1 MEAEENFI
9 SKRVTYCNNVS
20 WMILK
25 LAGKTFSE
33 NWDTFG
39 NCHPRYTQE
48 FHGQFT
54 LETASSFSLAKPAY
68 TLLKHLFICKCAR
81 FTCLLLPV
89 FVCCRL
95 VSDLYPPDLS
105 WVRKRF
111 STLVRYMEG
120 LNSFSRTPKTRL
132 YKYSSVRA
140 TVSMTLSFMNVERLN
155 KLQNIVLLRS
165 KNRARELS
173 GESNSSS

>member
-9 SKRVTYCNNVS
+9 RKRVTYHNSIS

-25 LAGKTFSE
+25 LAGKTLSE

-39 NCHPRYTQE
+39 NCHSRYTQK

-54 LETASSFSLAKPAY
+54 LETASSFSLAKSAY
-68 TLLKHLFICKCAR
+68 TLLKHLFI
-81 FTCLLLPV
+81 CLLLPV

-95 VSDLYPPDLS
+95 SDLYPLDLS

-111 STLVRYMEG
+111 PTLVRYMVG

-132 YKYSSVRA
+132 YKYSSMRA
-140 TVSMTLSFMNVERLN
+140 TTSMALSFISVERLN
-155 KLQNIVLLRS
+155 KLQDIVLLRP

-173 GESNSSS
+173 VESNSSS